1 MSLPKI
7 NFEKIVKA
15 ERNRV
20 FDIAANYEQ
29 FQKILPTYFPSIR
42 VLSVRGDTSVVEE
55 HIKVAGR
62 ELVMMTKHVTKYPE
76 LHEVFVIGG
85 DAKGSHII
93 ERYESIKDGTK
104 ITVEA
109 DINLSGPLKLIAFFG
124 KAKIKKGFTKI
135 MDEFANIA
143 EK

>member
-1 MSLPKI
+1 MPKI

-15 ERNRV
+15 ERTAV
-20 FDIAANYEQ
+20 FDIAANYKN
-29 FQKILPTYFPSIR
+29 FQKTLPKYFPSIR
-42 VLSVRGDTSVVEE
+42 VRSVRDNVAVVEE
-55 HIKVAGR
+55 HIRISGK

-93 ERYESIKDGTK
+93 ERYESVKEGTK
-104 ITVEA
+104 IIVEA
-109 DINLSGPLKLIAFFG
+109 DLKLRGPLKLAAFIG
-124 KAKIKKGFTKI
+124 KAKIQKGFVKI
-135 MDEFANIA
+135 MDEFAKIA

>member
-1 MSLPKI
+1 MPKI
-7 NFEKIVKA
+7 SFEKIVKE

-20 FDIAANYEQ
+20 FDIAANYEN
-29 FQKILPTYFPSIR
+29 FEKTLPKYFPSIR
-42 VLSVRGDTSVVEE
+42 VRSVRDNVAVVEE
-55 HIKVAGR
+55 HIRIGGR

-93 ERYESIKDGTK
+93 ERYESIKEGTR

-109 DINLSGPLKLIAFFG
+109 NLKLRGPLKLAAFFG
-124 KAKIKKGFTKI
+124 KSKIQKGFVKI
-135 MDEFANIA
+135 MDEFAKIA
-143 EK
+143 EQ